1 MALTFEGENGK
12 EKSNLKLE
20 GKKVIV
26 KRIGC
31 YHYDKKSDT
40 SFSYTE
46 EVIYHFSNEDE
57 AMEYYYKMR

>member
-1 MALTFEGENGK
+1 MAYL
-12 EKSNLKLE
+12 KSQYDINDWYLKLD

-26 KRIGC
+26 KSIVC

-40 SFSYTE
+40 AFTYVE
-46 EVIYHFSNEDE
+46 EVVYHYDNEDK

>member
-1 MALTFEGENGK
+1 MANLT
-12 EKSNLKLE
+12 LD

-26 KRIGC
+26 KRMGC

-40 SFSYTE
+40 SFSYIE
-46 EVIYHFSNEDE
+46 EVIYHFNDEDK